1 VSDDILRPTEAL
13 KNSPSPEIQTE
24 VAKMGEDLRAKD
36 EAALAEFKASL
47 HDGVENAR
55 AAIPGLA
62 KSVSTMALLLSTTL
76 PAQLKDQV
84 RPMLTRAS
92 ERLGEIE
99 RAAARFDSLTI
110 NDTLYPG
117 SQATAEYIK
126 SQVSGIRELLEEI
139 DTALS
144 GLSVTLAE
152 GVVLTITIAKQ
163 PKVL

>member
-1 VSDDILRPTEAL
+1 
-13 KNSPSPEIQTE
+13 
-24 VAKMGEDLRAKD
+24 MGEDHRAKD
-36 EAALAEFKASL
+36 ETALAAFKASL
-47 HDGVENAR
+47 QDDVANAR

-62 KSVSTMALLLSTTL
+62 KSVSIMALLLSTTL

-110 NDTLYPG
+110 KYTLYPE

-126 SQVSGIRELLEEI
+126 SQVSGIPGLLEEI
-139 DTALS
+139 EQGFQVSL
-144 GLSVTLAE
+144 
-152 GVVLTITIAKQ
+152 
-163 PKVL
+163 